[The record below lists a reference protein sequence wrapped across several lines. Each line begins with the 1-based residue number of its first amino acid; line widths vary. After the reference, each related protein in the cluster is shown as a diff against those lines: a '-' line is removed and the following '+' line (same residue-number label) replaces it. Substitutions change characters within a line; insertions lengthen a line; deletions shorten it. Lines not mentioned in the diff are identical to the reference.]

1 MTLSLVIPST
11 PNHFQYVDCIIKHY
25 LNGTVIPD
33 EIIVSVSDSHQ
44 INPKIFNLLKK
55 KYLKSYPNLIILKHT
70 HMVPEGP
77 NRGEGSKVAK
87 YDLISYHDSDD
98 IPHPQRIEIIKH
110 FFNKFDI
117 KHLNHSYK
125 CEIGFDIIDFEKIKY
140 VLPNDLYNS
149 HFGENNDY
157 TERPLNLFP
166 NPDNISYGCMSDFLV
181 CGGPTTIHRSV
192 LDTIKWNQD
201 RILSYD
207 YDFCMDVLFTLKK
220 SIVIDS
226 PLIWYNKIS
235 NASWA
240 CE

>member
-33 EIIVSVSDSHQ
+33 EIIISVSNSHQ
-44 INPKIFNLLKK
+44 IDSKIFDSLNE
-55 KYLKSYPNLIILKHT
+55 KYLESYPNLIILKHT

-117 KHLNHSYK
+117 NHLNHSYK
-125 CEIGFDIIDFEKIKY
+125 YEIGFDIIDFEKIKY
-140 VLPNDLYNS
+140 VLPNELYNS

-157 TERPLNLFP
+157 TERPLDFFP
-166 NPDNISYGCMSDFLV
+166 NPNNKSYGCMSDFWV

-201 RILSYD
+201 KILSYD

-226 PLIWYNKIS
+226 PLIWYNKVS